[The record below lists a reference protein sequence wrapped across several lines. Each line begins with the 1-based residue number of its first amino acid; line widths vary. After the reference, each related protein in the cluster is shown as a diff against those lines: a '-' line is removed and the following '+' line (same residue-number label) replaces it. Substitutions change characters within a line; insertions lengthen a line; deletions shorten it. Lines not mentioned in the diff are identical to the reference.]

1 MRLIDISGPI
11 YTGMW
16 SSRPEYPGAEI
27 TPLPEPAG
35 LPPGLHVY
43 LDKLLISGQTGTYV
57 ETKAHIDP
65 TGTPV
70 TDLPLSDFCRDV
82 VVLHVGPKA
91 GRERITVE
99 ELERCR
105 REIRAG
111 DAVLVATGWDR
122 MWRDPSFCDDSPF
135 IAREAAY
142 WLMERKIGLLGADIP
157 RFDSIRAPEFP
168 WVDFFDRVPLLLGP
182 VTNLDQ
188 VTADRA
194 TLVCFPLKIEGA
206 CSAPCRAAI
215 IEPRIPLEGW
225 E

>member
-43 LDKLLISGQTGTYV
+43 LDRLVISGQTGTYI

-70 TDLPLSDFCRDV
+70 TDLPLTEFWREA
-82 VVLHVGPKA
+82 VVLHVRRKEP
-91 GRERITVE
+91 RERITAE
-99 ELERCR
+99 ELEACG
-105 REIRAG
+105 REIRPG
-111 DAVLVATGWDR
+111 DAVLIATGWDR
-122 MWRDPSFCDDSPF
+122 MWREAGFCDDSPF

-142 WLMERKIGLLGADIP
+142 WLMERQIGLLGADIP
-157 RFDSIRAPEFP
+157 RFDNVQAPEFP
-168 WVDFFDRVPLLLGP
+168 WVEFFERVPLLLAP
-182 VTNLDQ
+182 CTNLGQ
-188 VTADRA
+188 VTAERA
-194 TLVCFPLKIEGA
+194 TLICFPLKIEGA

-215 IEPRIPLEGW
+215 VEPRIALE